1 MHDDA
6 GRRPRMPLWANMA
19 RQAGVPLEAVQYEP
33 PCAGWAARRLQIVEV
48 EGGRAA

>member
-19 RQAGVPLEAVQYEP
+19 HQAGVPLEAVQYEP